1 MKITTLT
8 KNNIFALAV
17 SAVAVVV
24 FGLVPTM
31 TQGYAVTLLTDI
43 MRYGILTVAWVIFSG
58 PTGYMSLATAAF
70 YGVGFYIAA
79 VVNDPLPFAVTII
92 LAGAAAFVVAL
103 LVGALTLR
111 LRGVYFCIFTFALTL
126 LVSNVVLEVERIV
139 TGTRGRFVA
148 TETANAAYYAMFIV
162 AVLTILLAA
171 AIRRSRYGLALQS
184 VGEHE
189 EAAAHS
195 GINVVRT
202 KVLVFAA
209 SAITM
214 GMAGAI
220 IATRRTYI
228 DPGIAF
234 NLNTSFLP
242 VLMALFGGM
251 GSLVGPVI
259 GAAVFTLIGDELLT
273 SFPDLYMLLFGVV
286 LIMAMLI
293 MPNGIV
299 GLAQQSWLIS
309 KGERPFTRDFF
320 VGCAFIPAIGWLTL
334 VLMLGG
340 RIWSKIRGH
349 RAPAIAAEKP
359 FTPRNSL
366 VYLLLP
372 SLLGLLALA
381 WFLGWQGR
389 LKWRG
394 GRRAPA

>member
-1 MKITTLT
+1 MKITTSH
-8 KNNIFALAV
+8 KNDIFNLAFV
-17 SAVAVVV
+17 LVGLVIV
-24 FGLVPTM
+24 GLVPTM

-43 MRYGILTVAWVIFSG
+43 MRFAILTMGWLIFSG

-70 YGVGFYIAA
+70 YGIGFYIAA
-79 VVNDPLPFAVTII
+79 VFNGPVPFAVAII
-92 LAGAAAFVVAL
+92 IAGAAAYVVAL

-126 LVSNVVLEVERIV
+126 LVSRVVSEVERIV
-139 TGTRGRFVA
+139 TQTRGRFVA
-148 TETANAAYYAMFIV
+148 LESAETAFYAMFVV
-162 AVLTILLAA
+162 AVLTIMIALVV
-171 AIRRSRYGLALQS
+171 RRSRYGLALQS
-184 VGEHE
+184 IGEHE

-251 GSLVGPVI
+251 GNLIGPVI
-259 GAAVFTLIGDELLT
+259 GAAVFTLVGDALLT

-286 LIMAMLI
+286 LILAMLV

-299 GLAQQSWLIS
+299 GLAQDSWFIS
-309 KGERPFTRDFF
+309 KGERPFTRTFF
-320 VGCAFIPAIGWLTL
+320 VACCFVPVIGWLTL
-334 VLMLGG
+334 LLLLGRRVWYQTRG
-340 RIWSKIRGH
+340 RGV
-349 RAPAIAAEKP
+349 PAIAVEKP
-359 FTPRNSL
+359 FQARYVV

-372 SLLGLLALA
+372 SVTALLALA
-381 WFLGWQGR
+381 WFLGWIYLPER
-389 LKWRG
+389 IG
-394 GRRAPA
+394 GRRASA

>member
-1 MKITTLT
+1 MKTTTFT
-8 KNNIFALAV
+8 KNNIFA
-17 SAVAVVV
+17 VAVPLVAFVV
-24 FGLVPTM
+24 LGLVPTM

-43 MRYGILTVAWVIFSG
+43 MRYAILTVGWLIFSG

-70 YGVGFYIAA
+70 YGIGFYAAA
-79 VVNDPLPFAVTII
+79 VFNGPVPFAVAII
-92 LAGAAAFVVAL
+92 IAGAAAYVVAL

-126 LVSNVVLEVERIV
+126 LVSKVVSEVERIV
-139 TGTRGRFVA
+139 TQTRGRFVE
-148 TETANAAYYAMFIV
+148 TETTNAAFYAMFAV
-162 AVLTILLAA
+162 AVLTITIAL

-184 VGEHE
+184 IGEHE

-202 KVLVFAA
+202 KVLIFGA

-251 GSLVGPVI
+251 GNLVGPVI
-259 GAAVFTLIGDELLT
+259 GAAVFTLVGDALLT

-286 LIMAMLI
+286 LILAMLF

-299 GLAQQSWLIS
+299 GLLQMVW
-309 KGERPFTRDFF
+309 G
-320 VGCAFIPAIGWLTL
+320 
-334 VLMLGG
+334 
-340 RIWSKIRGH
+340 KI
-349 RAPAIAAEKP
+349 
-359 FTPRNSL
+359 
-366 VYLLLP
+366 
-372 SLLGLLALA
+372 
-381 WFLGWQGR
+381 
-389 LKWRG
+389 RG